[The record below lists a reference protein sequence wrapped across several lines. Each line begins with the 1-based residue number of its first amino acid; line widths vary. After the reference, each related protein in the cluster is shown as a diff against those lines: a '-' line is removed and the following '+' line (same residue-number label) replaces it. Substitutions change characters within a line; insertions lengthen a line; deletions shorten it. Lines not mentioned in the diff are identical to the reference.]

1 MKSFLKH
8 FSSFFLLSFC
18 CQLAVSQAVQE
29 KLERFKSM
37 SLRNE
42 EKGLAEPFK
51 GITTDGTVQKGIF
64 ELEKTGVSTE
74 SVRTAALNFLSSLDD
89 DQKCG

>member
-1 MKSFLKH
+1 
-8 FSSFFLLSFC
+8 
-18 CQLAVSQAVQE
+18 
-29 KLERFKSM
+29 M

-89 DQKCG
+89 DQKEKTTFSLDDN